1 MTTIRMEQLH
11 GNLIVEEMND
21 NWMIYEIL
29 MQHKN
34 MLHHQID
41 LKEEMKLEQF
51 FGETALDGLWAVDT
65 FK

>member
-1 MTTIRMEQLH
+1 MTQLSS
-11 GNLIVEEMND
+11 IVEEMKD

-41 LKEEMKLEQF
+41 LLIKEEMKLEQF
-51 FGETALDGLWAVDT
+51 FGAEKVIIGM
-65 FK
+65 